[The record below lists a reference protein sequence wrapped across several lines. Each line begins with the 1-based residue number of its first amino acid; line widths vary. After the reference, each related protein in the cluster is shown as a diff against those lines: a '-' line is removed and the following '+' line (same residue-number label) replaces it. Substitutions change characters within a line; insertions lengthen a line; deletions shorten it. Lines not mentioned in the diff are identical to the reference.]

1 MLILAFALLAG
12 SRTCSAVSVECS
24 GCNVV
29 AYTIHSRLSRE
40 DIDLHTPETL
50 KASMEATC
58 QSSGCGKKAGRVRGL
73 MQGGRDGLRLDSRAF
88 RRTKREYES
97 MSVNSHLT
105 RPMYAEAARLKRDA
119 NKMEEAQLQGT
130 LAEFD
135 AQVSLKEQQ
144 LLLKQKREIEAL
156 MQRAQRGRDELQ
168 LTRKQD
174 VERRSQRFK
183 NVMQELANLHTLES
197 VQLRHYL
204 EQQVVAGKRLDV
216 A

>member
-105 RPMYAEAARLKRDA
+105 RPI
-119 NKMEEAQLQGT
+119 QL
-130 LAEFD
+130 AH
-135 AQVSLKEQQ
+135 
-144 LLLKQKREIEAL
+144 

-204 EQQVVAGKRLDV
+204 EQHVVAGKRLDV

>member
-1 MLILAFALLAG
+1 MKTARMASRSLVLILTFALLAG

-97 MSVNSHLT
+97 TSVNSHLT
-105 RPMYAEAARLKRDA
+105 RPIQLAHINNTKTNSVCASNGGTRRKNGCTDQSGRFARL
-119 NKMEEAQLQGT
+119 
-130 LAEFD
+130 
-135 AQVSLKEQQ
+135 
-144 LLLKQKREIEAL
+144 
-156 MQRAQRGRDELQ
+156 
-168 LTRKQD
+168 
-174 VERRSQRFK
+174 
-183 NVMQELANLHTLES
+183 
-197 VQLRHYL
+197 
-204 EQQVVAGKRLDV
+204 AGHPAAAVRVRLS
-216 A
+216 